1 VSFAWLAYFS
11 VASLYAF
18 GHSMRFV
25 SLIVIGHP
33 RLMHHSMP
41 GETRSFTLSMFAS
54 VILSPGDTSARA
66 IPAAL
71 TKAATA
77 HHRTSFL
84 AIVPLLAVSDTKSH
98 WTDFRPLHRPSR

>member
-18 GHSMRFV
+18 GHSMRLV
-25 SLIVIGHP
+25 SPMLIGQP

-54 VILSPGDTSARA
+54 VILSPTATSARA
-66 IPAAL
+66 PGAPASIMM
-71 TKAATA
+71 TAAPARA
-77 HHRTSFL
+77 HQRLGFL
-84 AIVPLLAVSDTKSH
+84 AMFPSPL
-98 WTDFRPLHRPSR
+98 WR